1 MEEDYNWNLILKVAV
16 PIALIVGFLFY
27 TNINNVW
34 KWICLVAALSLAG
47 MLIYMNDK
55 KKSSMFTA
63 IGIVFLAALVVK
75 FLKDAGF
82 I

>member
-16 PIALIVGFLFY
+16 PIAVRVGFLFY
-27 TNINNVW
+27 PNINNVW
-34 KWICLVAALSLAG
+34 KWISLVAALSLAG
-47 MLIYMNDK
+47 MLVYIHDK

-75 FLKDAGF
+75 FLKDSGLL
-82 I
+82 

>member
-34 KWICLVAALSLAG
+34 KWISLVAALSLAG
-47 MLIYMNDK
+47 MLVYMNDK

>member
-34 KWICLVAALSLAG
+34 KWISLVAALSLAG

-55 KKSSMFTA
+55 KKSDIFTA